1 MWYMSKKLYTIL
13 TLPLAQEPPALWV
26 IKFTFFSEPFLARH
40 YFKPNLSASCS
51 RVENIGRRNVAFSL
65 HGLFGNIGP
74 RLNTGPGKYQ
84 NYNFGR
90 PSLGHLYYITVCLIH
105 AWWREE
111 DFSRNNAFSVYDLSW
126 QAPVQEPLIRGHE
139 IYNFGGPLFAY
150 HYYKFIII
158 IHYR

>member
-1 MWYMSKKLYTIL
+1 MRFMSSKLYTIL

-51 RVENIGRRNVAFSL
+51 RVENIRRRNVAFSL

-90 PSLGHLYYITVCLIH
+90 PSLGHLYYMTVCLIH
-105 AWWREE
+105 AWSIW
-111 DFSRNNAFSVYDLSW
+111 
-126 QAPVQEPLIRGHE
+126 LIMTSPRARTLDPGVMKFT
-139 IYNFGGPLFAY
+139 IFVGPSLL
-150 HYYKFIII
+150 IITI
-158 IHYR
+158 NSL